1 MSSAAPEVESPI
13 TAGRLRAPYL
23 RTATA
28 RHSRPRVVYFRGA
41 AGDISGE
48 SLGITAPA
56 HRWKLLE
63 RPISALD
70 HNT

>member
-28 RHSRPRVVYFRGA
+28 RHSRPRVVYKTYRAVRAVASNAHFRILA
-41 AGDISGE
+41 AGG
-48 SLGITAPA
+48 
-56 HRWKLLE
+56 
-63 RPISALD
+63 
-70 HNT
+70 

>member
-28 RHSRPRVVYFRGA
+28 RHSRPRAVYFRGA
-41 AGDISGE
+41 AGDISE
-48 SLGITAPA
+48 NPCLS
-56 HRWKLLE
+56 R
-63 RPISALD
+63 RPRIGGNFWNDRLAL
-70 HNT
+70 